1 MLKLTYTETAFHME
15 RLTQSP
21 EQLVWLRVRLAMR
34 VGQSILVEPSSAAFL
49 LPRHLPML
57 PMLEDALCQHN
68 SDAIAV
74 CVADAE
80 SVEVSLT
87 GTWITTDPDAE
98 NGIFITLLDEYTEYL
113 LFTLWQEAYTGASFT
128 VNSD

>member
-1 MLKLTYTETAFHME
+1 
-15 RLTQSP
+15 
-21 EQLVWLRVRLAMR
+21 
-34 VGQSILVEPSSAAFL
+34 
-49 LPRHLPML
+49 
-57 PMLEDALCQHN
+57 
-68 SDAIAV
+68 V